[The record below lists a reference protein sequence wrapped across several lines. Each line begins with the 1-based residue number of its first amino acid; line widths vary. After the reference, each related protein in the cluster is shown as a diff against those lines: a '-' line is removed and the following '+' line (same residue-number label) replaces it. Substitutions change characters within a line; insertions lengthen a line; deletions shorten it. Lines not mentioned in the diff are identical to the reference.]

1 MKKINTKILE
11 LVKNKNSSRFLYLIS
26 FIESIFFPIP
36 TDLFII
42 PIALINKNRVFYITL
57 LTTIFSV
64 LGGIIGYI
72 IGLYFFNEIGQ
83 TLLSYYNLENQF
95 TFFTDLIIEYGYLF
109 IFIAGFTPVPYKI
122 AAIGSGFI
130 NLPILI
136 FIIASFFSRGLRF
149 FLVSYLASKFG
160 DSFTRYIN
168 KHGQKWFTITGIIIV
183 IIAGVTYLIVKSYD

>member
-1 MKKINTKILE
+1 MKKINTKILKV
-11 LVKNKNSSRFLYLIS
+11 VKNKNSTRFLYLIS
-26 FIESIFFPIP
+26 FVESIFFPIP

-42 PIALINKNRVFYITL
+42 PIALINKNKVIYITL

-83 TLLSYYNLENQF
+83 ALLSYYNLENQF

-149 FLVSYLASKFG
+149 FIVTYFSSRLGASAEKIISKYF
-160 DSFTRYIN
+160 FYISLLL
-168 KHGQKWFTITGIIIV
+168 FLIII
-183 IIAGVTYLIVKSYD
+183 IILIFEIIL

>member
-1 MKKINTKILE
+1 MWNSFYLYIEKKST
-11 LVKNKNSSRFLYLIS
+11 SRYSQFFLSIVA

-42 PIALINKNRVFYITL
+42 PIALINKNKVIYITL

-83 TLLSYYNLENQF
+83 TLLNYYNLENQL

-149 FLVSYLASKFG
+149 FIVTYFSSRLGASAEKIISKYF
-160 DSFTRYIN
+160 FYISLLL
-168 KHGQKWFTITGIIIV
+168 FLIII
-183 IIAGVTYLIVKSYD
+183 IILISEIIL

>member
-1 MKKINTKILE
+1 MKKINTKILKI
-11 LVKNKNSSRFLYLIS
+11 VKNKNSTRFLYLIS
-26 FIESIFFPIP
+26 FVESIFFPIP

-42 PIALINKNRVFYITL
+42 PIALINKNKVIYITL

-83 TLLSYYNLENQF
+83 TLLSYYNLEF

-149 FLVSYLASKFG
+149 FIVTYFSSRLGASAEKIVSKYF
-160 DSFTRYIN
+160 FYISLLL
-168 KHGQKWFTITGIIIV
+168 FLIV
-183 IIAGVTYLIVKSYD
+183 IIILISEIIL

>member
-42 PIALINKNRVFYITL
+42 PIALINKNKVFYITL

-83 TLLSYYNLENQF
+83 TLLNYYNLENQF

-130 NLPILI
+130 NLPIFDIHHCKFFFKRLKI
-136 FIIASFFSRGLRF
+136 FH
-149 FLVSYLASKFG
+149 SYIF
-160 DSFTRYIN
+160 
-168 KHGQKWFTITGIIIV
+168 
-183 IIAGVTYLIVKSYD
+183 